1 MEDPTRNWKIS
12 ESDYT
17 ERELWDGY
25 IAAFEV
31 AISATATH
39 ETPCYVIH
47 RTTNGFAIYQCRG
60 SWPDK
65 MEGLGMAFPK
75 PTVDLAEIRRKY
87 HAAEREQRDG

>member
-1 MEDPTRNWKIS
+1 LHISKKEQPARFAERMEDPTRNWKIS

-47 RTTNGFAIYQCRG
+47 RTTNGFAI
-60 SWPDK
+60 
-65 MEGLGMAFPK
+65 
-75 PTVDLAEIRRKY
+75 
-87 HAAEREQRDG
+87 